1 MKRKIL
7 LLLTLIVAGLLNA
20 QVGINTENPQGM
32 FHIDGQGN
40 TTANTNISDDV
51 VVTATGNVGVG
62 TNAPATKVDI
72 RTSTAGNGF
81 RLQDGTQGN
90 GMVLT
95 SDANGNGKWA
105 APGFSDFTRIEPAT
119 LLFSIPRKV
128 GGSISSDI
136 SGTFIAEKAD
146 GTPYTIIL
154 PSMGTYS
161 LTIGARFSF
170 TNLNSNSIVHYAIV
184 QLLPGNDISL
194 WNAVIPRFEGSY
206 EVYAMQKKG
215 YEDDWRAYLSQNIT
229 TTTTTGQTLYF
240 ALDIGGVNL
249 PDPIKG
255 TFYIGSSDFCPQ
267 CTGGSYVRIN

>member
-40 TTANTNISDDV
+40 TTGNTNISDDV
-51 VVTATGNVGVG
+51 VVTATGNMGVG

-105 APGFSDFTRIEPAT
+105 APGFSDFTRIEPDA
-119 LLFSIPRKV
+119 LPFSRNV
-128 GGSISSDI
+128 T
-136 SGTFIAEKAD
+136 SGVTGAFILQKLD
-146 GTPYTIIL
+146 NTPYAIEL
-154 PSMGTYS
+154 SANGTYS
-161 LTIGARFSF
+161 FTIGAMIRF
-170 TNLNSNSIVHYAIV
+170 TNLKSTSVITRAII
-184 QLLPGNDISL
+184 QFLPDNNAAL
-194 WNAVIPRFEGSY
+194 WGMVTPRFAGSY
-206 EVYAMQKKG
+206 EVFGFQTNRNTMQD
-215 YEDDWRAYLSQNIT
+215 YRFNLSQNIT
-229 TTTTTGQTLYF
+229 VTDETGKTLYI
-240 ALDIGGVNL
+240 ALSIIGTDL
-249 PDPIKG
+249 PDPIEG
-255 TFYIGSSDFCPQ
+255 TFTLGSDPSYCPQ